1 MLAPMSEAEDKRVAR
16 WRYVVP
22 NAITSMSLLIGVL
35 AALRATQ
42 GEFVDAGWLIVL
54 SILLDKLDGTAARL
68 LGSTSEFGM
77 QLDSFADLVAFGIAP
92 GVTAFCFISMDSY
105 GLFAWWH
112 SPGGNVALHA
122 MAGVYILGACLRLAK
137 FNVMS
142 ELDGPQKVFFGMP
155 TTYAGGVMSLSMLV
169 ALNHMDVPFAIGV
182 LRILPVIAMLCGFA
196 MVSNAVLPKVTTR
209 SNKALNV
216 LQIGLLILAYL
227 CGFTR
232 TYPEYM
238 FSLMASYGLVGF
250 IWGYMHRGEFRGDD
264 EPDDFETNEL
274 AEAEAEAAVELR

>member
-1 MLAPMSEAEDKRVAR
+1 MLRKMKPGEQKRVAR

-22 NAITSMSLLIGVL
+22 NAITSFSLLVGVL

-92 GVTAFCFISMDSY
+92 GVTVFCFISMDTY

-112 SPGGNVALHA
+112 SPGGNVMLHA
-122 MAGVYILGACLRLAK
+122 MAGVYILGSCLRLAK
-137 FNVMS
+137 FNVMV
-142 ELDGPQKVFFGMP
+142 ELDGPSKVFYGMP

-169 ALNHMDVPFAIGV
+169 ALNHMDVGFSVGV
-182 LRILPVIAMLCGFA
+182 LRVLPVVALLCGFA

-209 SNKALNV
+209 SNKAMNV
-216 LQIGLLILAYL
+216 IQIAALALAYI
-227 CGFTR
+227 CGFSR
-232 TYPEYM
+232 MYPEYM
-238 FSLMASYGLVGF
+238 FSIMAMYGLVGF
-250 IWGYMHRGEFRGDD
+250 IWGFVHRGEFRDLD
-264 EPDDFETNEL
+264 
-274 AEAEAEAAVELR
+274 AEADAEVALESA